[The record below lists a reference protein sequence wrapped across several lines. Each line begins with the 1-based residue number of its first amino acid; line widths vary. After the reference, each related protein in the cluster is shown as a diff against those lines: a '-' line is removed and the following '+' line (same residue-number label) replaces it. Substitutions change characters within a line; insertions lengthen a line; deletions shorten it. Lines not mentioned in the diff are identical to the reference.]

1 MKKEKNEFE
10 FLKTYAQIHKPGKF
24 VIISTILLVLVIIT
38 MLVFSVNFFLL
49 ESREAENFTKQQI
62 IHNHINILIAV
73 VVILVWA
80 AVTFDIYWKGKFKR
94 ELFYLAYTDQVTGGV
109 NLKYL
114 ENHVKNVLNH
124 NQNDKFVLVYI
135 NMVKFK
141 LVSDNLGNDVGKLV
155 LKRIYQFLA
164 KSLKEEEYVA
174 RVSSDEFVQFMKS
187 SSNTDTI
194 DRLRVVMNR
203 INNYGKQELDGTNLI
218 FKVGIYRIEDN
229 SMEFQQM
236 FDRADMAQQTLA
248 QQGGYETKYAFYD
261 ESTRSSLKRDYE
273 IQKKMQ
279 SSLDH
284 KEFEVYLQPKYN
296 IQTNKLLG
304 AEALIRWNDSE
315 RGLIGP
321 DSFISLFEYNGFITK
336 IDKYVFRQV
345 CRHIRAWLDAG
356 YDPGVISVNLSKA
369 HFSNPNFLDEFE
381 NIRKEY
387 SVPPQYIDLEITE
400 SLVCQNMA
408 LLFDLTE
415 ELHNL
420 GYKCSL
426 DDFGSG
432 YSSLNILKNIPV
444 DVLKLDR
451 GFFIGNYDDRSMQ
464 VINGI
469 ISITKNLGI
478 STVAEGVET
487 TSQIDFLKE
496 IGCDAVQTFI
506 YARPMPIN
514 EYRLFAEKANNQ
526 EKAEFCEAQRG

>member
-1 MKKEKNEFE
+1 MKKENKDYEY
-10 FLKTYAQIHKPGKF
+10 LKDFSKIHKPSKF
-24 VIISTILLVLVIIT
+24 VIVSTILLVLVIVT
-38 MLVFSVNFFLL
+38 MLVLSLNFFLL
-49 ESREAENFTKQQI
+49 ESRQAEMFTKQQI
-62 IHNHINILIAV
+62 IHNHINILISV

-80 AVTFDIYWKGKFKR
+80 AITFDIYWKGKFKKQ
-94 ELFYLAYTDQVTGGV
+94 LFYSAYTDEVTGGV

-114 ENHVKNVLNH
+114 ENHVKRVLNQ
-124 NQNDKFVLVYI
+124 NQEDKFVLVYI

-155 LKRIYQFLA
+155 
-164 KSLKEEEYVA
+164 
-174 RVSSDEFVQFMKS
+174 QFMKS
-187 SSNTDTI
+187 PSNTDTI

-369 HFSNPNFLDEFE
+369 HFDNPNFLDEFE

-387 SVPPQYIDLEITE
+387 SVPPKYIDLELTE

-514 EYRLFAEKANNQ
+514 EYRLFAEKAMTQ